1 MITDES
7 HTMLFL
13 DIRAYLNSI
22 KKITRLRI
30 LTSTHALL
38 CNLEELTQNLL
49 INKLILQIK

>member
-13 DIRAYLNSI
+13 DKRAYLNSI

-30 LTSTHALL
+30 LTSIHALL